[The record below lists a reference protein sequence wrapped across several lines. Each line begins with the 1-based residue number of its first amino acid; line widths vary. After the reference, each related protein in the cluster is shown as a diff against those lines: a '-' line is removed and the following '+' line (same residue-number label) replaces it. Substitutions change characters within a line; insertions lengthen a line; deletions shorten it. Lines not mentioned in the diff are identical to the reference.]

1 MAHLPEAVHRL
12 FAQQHGMAATT
23 QLQSFMSNDQIHRAE
38 EGGSIVGF
46 LRGVY
51 RSPSWPIDELSR
63 CAAVCVGRPYAAIAG
78 PTAGRIY
85 GFRRLPPDW
94 RVHVVT
100 PPGRKPV
107 DAKWVAAYRTA
118 AIRDQDIA
126 QRPDGLRIT
135 SRARTALDL
144 ARFVRPDDLLSI
156 IEQAMH
162 DGHLTVEEMM
172 AVAVDFISP
181 QRPWLTTYLD
191 QLVRRAG
198 GAPAESDPEVRIGAA
213 LLAAGISGLER
224 QYPIDLPGYGRAR
237 FDLAVPS
244 LRWAIEVD
252 VHPAHRE
259 TAGIVSDRRRD
270 RASQAVGWW
279 TSRVSADDYEE
290 GFDAT
295 ITDLLRVHA
304 RLLSGPQPR
313 SAEAM

>member
-1 MAHLPEAVHRL
+1 MADHVP
-12 FAQQHGMAATT
+12 GST
-23 QLQSFMSNDQIHRAE
+23 RAS
-38 EGGSIVGF
+38 GG
-46 LRGVY
+46 
-51 RSPSWPIDELSR
+51 
-63 CAAVCVGRPYAAIAG
+63 
-78 PTAGRIY
+78 
-85 GFRRLPPDW
+85 
-94 RVHVVT
+94 
-100 PPGRKPV
+100 
-107 DAKWVAAYRTA
+107 
-118 AIRDQDIA
+118 
-126 QRPDGLRIT
+126 
-135 SRARTALDL
+135 
-144 ARFVRPDDLLSI
+144 
-156 IEQAMH
+156 
-162 DGHLTVEEMM
+162 
-172 AVAVDFISP
+172 
-181 QRPWLTTYLD
+181 
-191 QLVRRAG
+191 RRAG
-198 GAPAESDPEVRIGAA
+198 RVGPGGTYWRGAPG
-213 LLAAGISGLER
+213 AAGISGLER